1 MAKEFKPNVGRQV
14 DAGEAQKWIDEY
26 DRVMRK
32 DKAVDTKAIFYGRD
46 ALLKML
52 AEEGT
57 TGITFYLA
65 LKPTEADPEKKTIQL
80 VLYPTYED
88 GAIKA
93 STSASA
99 KSTATDTA
107 SMKVMDATNPYDKG
121 LQCPPYCP

>member
-26 DRVMRK
+26 DHVMRK
-32 DKAVDTKAIFYGRD
+32 DKAVDTKSIFYGRD

-52 AEEGT
+52 SEEGT

-65 LKPTEADPEKKTIQL
+65 LKPTEADPNKKTVQL
-80 VLYPTYED
+80 VLYPTTEE

-93 STSASA
+93 TA
-99 KSTATDTA
+99 KSGSTDA
-107 SMKVMDATNPYDKG
+107 AALKVMDAQNPYDKG

>member
-1 MAKEFKPNVGRQV
+1 MAREFKPNVGRQV

-26 DRVMRK
+26 DRELRK

-52 AEEGT
+52 SEEGT

-65 LKPTEADPEKKTIQL
+65 LKPTEADPNKKTVQL

-88 GAIKA
+88 GAIRASSSNK
-93 STSASA
+93 STS
-99 KSTATDTA
+99 TDA
-107 SMKVMDATNPYDKG
+107 AALKVMDATNPYDKG

>member
-1 MAKEFKPNVGRQV
+1 MAKEFKPNIGRQV
-14 DAGEAQKWIDEY
+14 DPGEAQKWIDEY

-52 AEEGT
+52 SEEGT

-65 LKPTEADPEKKTIQL
+65 LKPTEADPNKKTVQL
-80 VLYPTYED
+80 VLYPTTED
-88 GAIKA
+88 GAIKM
-93 STSASA
+93 SASA
-99 KSTATDTA
+99 KSSSTDA
-107 SMKVMDATNPYDKG
+107 AAMKVMDATNPYDKG

>member
-1 MAKEFKPNVGRQV
+1 MGKEFKPNVGRQV

-32 DKAVDTKAIFYGRD
+32 DKLVDTKAIFYGRD

-65 LKPTEADPEKKTIQL
+65 LKPTEADPNKKTVQL

-93 STSASA
+93 TSKSTS
-99 KSTATDTA
+99 TDA
-107 SMKVMDATNPYDKG
+107 AALKVMDAVNPYDKG

>member
-1 MAKEFKPNVGRQV
+1 MGKEFKPNVGRQV

-26 DRVMRK
+26 DREMRK
-32 DKAVDTKAIFYGRD
+32 DKLVDTKAIFYGRD

-65 LKPTEADPEKKTIQL
+65 LKPTEADPKKKTVQL

-93 STSASA
+93 TSKSA
-99 KSTATDTA
+99 GTDA
-107 SMKVMDATNPYDKG
+107 AALKVMDAQNPYDKG

>member
-1 MAKEFKPNVGRQV
+1 MGKEFKPNVGRQV

-26 DRVMRK
+26 DRELRK
-32 DKAVDTKAIFYGRD
+32 DKLVDTKAIFYGRD

-65 LKPTEADPEKKTIQL
+65 LKPTEADPNKKTVQL

-93 STSASA
+93 TSKSTS
-99 KSTATDTA
+99 TDA
-107 SMKVMDATNPYDKG
+107 AALKVMDAVNPYDKG

>member
-1 MAKEFKPNVGRQV
+1 MAKEFKPNVGRQI

-32 DKAVDTKAIFYGRD
+32 DKLVDTKAVFYGRD
-46 ALLKML
+46 ALLRML
-52 AEEGT
+52 SEEGT

-65 LKPTEADPEKKTIQL
+65 LKPTEADPNKKTVQL

-88 GAIKA
+88 GTIRA
-93 STSASA
+93 TA
-99 KSTATDTA
+99 KSTGTDA
-107 SMKVMDATNPYDKG
+107 AAMKVMDAANPYDKG

>member
-1 MAKEFKPNVGRQV
+1 MAKEFKPNVGRQI

-32 DKAVDTKAIFYGRD
+32 DKLVDTKAVFYGRD

-52 AEEGT
+52 SEEGT

-65 LKPTEADPEKKTIQL
+65 LKPTEADPNKKTVQL

-88 GAIKA
+88 GTIKA
-93 STSASA
+93 TA
-99 KSTATDTA
+99 KSTGTDA
-107 SMKVMDATNPYDKG
+107 AAMKVMDAQNPYDKG